1 MNDNAS
7 NTLKSLFLFRNGE
20 NKGFLKLINYHD
32 AFNSVDGDDIRFIA
46 KVFKRRDN
54 ENETLKLINELY
66 GLCSNKSDI
75 DADVK
80 SLVDKLYDSI
90 GGGAE

>member
-32 AFNSVDGDDIRFIA
+32 NLNSIDGDAIKLIA

-80 SLVDKLYDSI
+80 ALVDKLYDSI
-90 GGGAE
+90 GGDAE

>member
-32 AFNSVDGDDIRFIA
+32 NLNSIDGDDIKLIA

-80 SLVDKLYDSI
+80 ALVDNLYDSI

>member
-1 MNDNAS
+1 MPMIDA
-7 NTLKSLFLFRNGE
+7 NTLKSLFLFKDGE

-32 AFNSVDGDDIRFIA
+32 AFNGVDGDDIMFIA

-80 SLVDKLYDSI
+80 ALVDKLYDAI
-90 GGGAE
+90 GGDVE